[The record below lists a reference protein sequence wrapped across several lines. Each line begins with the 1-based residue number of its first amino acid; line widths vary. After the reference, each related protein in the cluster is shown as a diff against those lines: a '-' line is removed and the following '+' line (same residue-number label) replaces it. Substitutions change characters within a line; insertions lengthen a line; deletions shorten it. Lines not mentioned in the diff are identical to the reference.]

1 MEITSINSKLLAR
14 MFLAGAKNLDSKKD
28 WINELN
34 VFPVPDGDTGTNMT
48 MTIMSA
54 AKEVSS
60 LTNPTM
66 AELAKA
72 ISSGSLR
79 GARGN
84 SGVILSQLFR
94 GFCKVI
100 KEYDEIDVT
109 ILCEACQKA
118 VETAY
123 KAVMKPKEGTI
134 LTVAKGA
141 AEKALEL
148 SDDTED
154 VVTFVEEVIKQ
165 AEYVLDQTP
174 EMLPVL
180 KQAGVVDSGGQGL
193 VQVLKGAYDALIG
206 KEIDY
211 TIEGAPTGAAPA
223 KISAET
229 EAEIKFGYCT
239 EFIIVLNAPM
249 SDNEEHAYKAFLE
262 SIGDSIVVV
271 ADDEIVKTHVHTND
285 PGLAL
290 QKALTFGSLS
300 KIKIDNMREEHQEKL
315 IKDSQKLAAQQKAE
329 EEAYETALADEKTN
343 NMPAKEM
350 GFVSVSI
357 GEGMNEVFR
366 GLGVD
371 YLIEGGQTM
380 NPSTEDMLNAIE
392 HVNAKTVF
400 ILPNNKNIIMAANQA
415 VDLVEDK
422 QIIVIPT
429 KTIPQGITALVNYIP
444 DHSAEENKEQMM
456 AEIENV
462 KTGQVT
468 YAVRDTEIDGKTI
481 KQNDFMGIGDKSIL
495 SVGTDLRATTLEM
508 VDAMVDEDSA
518 IVSIYFGSDSDEDSA
533 NELAAAIE
541 EKYPDVE
548 VEVNDGGQP
557 IYYYVISVE

>member
-148 SDDTED
+148 SDETED

-193 VQVLKGAYDALIG
+193 IQVLKGAYDALIG

-329 EEAYETALADEKTN
+329 EEAYEAAQADEKTN